1 MQSLVRAAVPL
12 PASGVARQPPLV
24 RVCSGGRAMG
34 FYRLRDL
41 RDDGL
46 SVSLG
51 VSLGTISYPV
61 GAELVMQDPH
71 RAFPPG
77 TATSPPATAVENN
90 GRVMRLA
97 WAAPIA

>member
-1 MQSLVRAAVPL
+1 MQSLVRAAVSP
-12 PASGVARQPPLV
+12 PASGVAREPPLV
-24 RVCSGGRAMG
+24 RVCYEGWSTG

-51 VSLGTISYPV
+51 ATSFAVGTELGV
-61 GAELVMQDPH
+61 HDPH
-71 RAFPPG
+71 GAFPPG
-77 TATSPPATAVENN
+77 TAESLPATVVENN